1 MKPRILLRVIGIF
14 VMGALWSGFASVSLC
29 KGADHFP
36 GQSFALQSKVAQP
49 EVVSSESEEIGF
61 QLVAAILGIQ
71 QIEPAY
77 RAALVQ
83 VKQAIRQIKSLLP
96 TTLEASEVFKQK
108 LGDLVAGLGMK
119 KAPLKENGL
128 NLRFDLTALKHH
140 APNFDRVL
148 WLKKLFM
155 VLRE

>member
-1 MKPRILLRVIGIF
+1 MKPGVLSRVIG
-14 VMGALWSGFASVSLC
+14 VLVVGALWSGFASVSLC

-36 GQSFALQSKVAQP
+36 GQAFALQPKIAQS
-49 EVVSSESEEIGF
+49 EVISSESEKIGF
-61 QLVAAILGIQ
+61 QLVAAILEIQ

-96 TTLEASEVFKQK
+96 TTLEASESFKQK

-119 KAPLKENGL
+119 KAPRKENGL

-140 APNFDRVL
+140 APSFEPVL